1 MRIRLLAIMMAGGA
15 LVVPPASAQDT
26 SGQEAT
32 AQARAAIREAQ
43 SAMRAALREALPHAY
58 QGHGGPEQT
67 ERFSR
72 RIRIGRDGSV
82 SIGNISG
89 NIIVAGGGGDEV
101 AIEAI
106 KRTRGD
112 RNELNNVAIDVD
124 DRGGRVD
131 VRVRHVGRSDHASV
145 DFTVTVPASATVDL
159 KSVSGDV
166 KISNV
171 DGPARVESVSGNV
184 TASAVPRVEV
194 AKSVSGDVTLTGA
207 SANGDL
213 TASSVSGSVRA
224 RGVKARS
231 LDLGTVS
238 GDVSVTDASCDRL
251 NARSV
256 SGNVEF
262 SGALSRGGRYDVSS
276 HSGTVRLTLAG
287 DTGFELSATSFSGSI
302 RSELPLAIGGDDR
315 PNGRRRGLNGHSIH
329 GMFGD
334 GSAALTVRTF
344 SGDVVIAKR

>member
-1 MRIRLLAIMMAGGA
+1 MRIRLLALMMAGGA
-15 LVVPPASAQDT
+15 LLAPPASAQDT
-26 SGQEAT
+26 LSRDAA
-32 AQARAAIREAQ
+32 AQARAALHEART
-43 SAMRAALREALPHAY
+43 AVRDALREALPRAY

-72 RIRIGRDGSV
+72 RIKIGKDGSV
-82 SIGNISG
+82 SISNVSG
-89 NIIVAGGGGDEV
+89 TIVVTGGGGDEV
-101 AIEAI
+101 VLDAV

-112 RNELNNVAIDVD
+112 RSELNSIAIDVD

-131 VRVRHVGRSDHASV
+131 VRVRHFGRTDQASV
-145 DFTVTVPASATVDL
+145 DFTVTVPASAAVDL

-184 TASAVPRVEV
+184 TASAVPKVEV

-213 TASSVSGSVRA
+213 TASSVSGNVNA
-224 RGVKARS
+224 KGVKARS

-238 GDVSVTDASCDRL
+238 GDVSVTDASCERL

-256 SGNVEF
+256 SGNLEF
-262 SGALSRGGRYDVSS
+262 SGALARGGRYDVNS

-287 DTGFELSATSFSGSI
+287 DTGFELNATSFSGSI
-302 RSELPLAIGGDDR
+302 RSELPLTIGGDDR
-315 PNGRRRGLNGHSIH
+315 RDGRRRGLNEHSIH
-329 GMFGD
+329 GTFGD
-334 GSAALTVRTF
+334 GSAMLTVRTF